1 MVGTFWR
8 RRTLRRFSVLGC
20 VVVLVLAF
28 ALPALADAWENG
40 SRNCSP
46 PNPIGWV
53 KHKTKGT
60 RTVIAPWASSAIW
73 TFGLPTGTWT
83 TGSTAGEYG
92 GGYWEVY
99 ATVGIDTDYTNGYC
113 SNMS

>member
-1 MVGTFWR
+1 MDGTLWR
-8 RRTLRRFSVLGC
+8 RRALRRLSVMGC
-20 VVVLVLAF
+20 VVALVMAF
-28 ALPALADAWENG
+28 ALPAFADAWENG
-40 SRNCSP
+40 SRSCSP

-53 KHKTKGT
+53 KHKTKGN
-60 RTVIAPWASSAIW
+60 RGVIAPGSAVPVY
-73 TFGLPTGTWT
+73 TNLPSGTWT